1 MKKHRVTIICFIIV
15 LVLMALTPNHQRLTF
30 ASRQFARNFNLEVA
44 KGNIP
49 GHFAVNKYGRAT
61 SGIQITVTD
70 IWDRADA
77 AATQQIWLAP
87 TAARVHEILSTS
99 DADSDSG
106 GTIAQGQGART
117 IRIFGLKT
125 WATKETSEDIIM
137 DGTATGANSVDTVE
151 SYVIIHRMKVL
162 THGTAG
168 PNVGIIT
175 ATAVTDGTVTAQ
187 IGVGNG
193 QTEMSIYG
201 IPSTQKAYMGNFDVN
216 AHNTGNPSTV
226 IETDFELLVNEHPDV
241 DPTSAAFLVK
251 ANMGLIATGS
261 TVFPKVYDPPFRID
275 GPAIIK
281 FQATA
286 TTADTEGVAEYDLI
300 LVDN

>member
-1 MKKHRVTIICFIIV
+1 MKKLLLITTLFLLMVTP
-15 LVLMALTPNHQRLTF
+15 ATG
-30 ASRQFARNFNLEVA
+30 SRQFSRNFNLEVSRGKIA
-44 KGNIP
+44 
-49 GHFAVNKYGRAT
+49 GHSTVNKYGRAT
-61 SGIQITVTD
+61 DGIQVTATD

-77 AATQQIWLAP
+77 AATQQIWVAP
-87 TAARVHEILSTS
+87 TAARIHEILSTS

-106 GTIAQGQGART
+106 GTVAQGQGART
-117 IRIFGLKT
+117 IRIFGLTT
-125 WATKETSEDIIM
+125 WGTAESNEDIIM
-137 DGTATGANSVDTVE
+137 DGTATGVNSVDTAN

-175 ATAVTDGTVTAQ
+175 ATAQTDATVTAQ

-201 IPSTQKAYMGNFDVN
+201 IPSTQKAYMTSFDVN
-216 AHNTGNPSTV
+216 AHNTGNPATV
-226 IETDFELLVNEHPDV
+226 IETDFSMLVNEHPNV
-241 DPTSAAFLVK
+241 DETSAAFLVK
-251 ANMGLIATGS
+251 ANIGLIASGS
-261 TVFPKVYDPPFRID
+261 TVFSKRYDPPFEIV

-281 FQATA
+281 FQAIA

>member
-1 MKKHRVTIICFIIV
+1 M
-15 LVLMALTPNHQRLTF
+15 
-30 ASRQFARNFNLEVA
+30 SRQFSRNFNFEVS

-61 SGIQITVTD
+61 SGIQVTATD

-77 AATQQIWLAP
+77 AQTQQIWVAP
-87 TAARVHEILSTS
+87 TVARIHAIASS
-99 DADSDSG
+99 SDSDGKTGAPSSV
-106 GTIAQGQGART
+106 GART
-117 IRIFGLKT
+117 IRVFGLQT
-125 WATKETSEDIIM
+125 WSAAETSEDVTL
-137 DGTATGANSVDTVE
+137 DGTTPVNTSS

-175 ATAVTDGTVTAQ
+175 ATAATDGTVTAQ
-187 IGVGNG
+187 IGAGNG

-201 IPSTQKAYMGNFDVN
+201 IPSTQKAYMTKFDVS
-216 AHNTGNPSTV
+216 AHNTGNPSVV

-241 DPTSAAFLVK
+241 DETSAAFLIK
-251 ANMGLIATGS
+251 ANVGLIATGS
-261 TVFPKVYDPPFRID
+261 TTFPKTYDPPFRID

-281 FQATA
+281 FQAIA

>member
-1 MKKHRVTIICFIIV
+1 MSRI
-15 LVLMALTPNHQRLTF
+15 LT
-30 ASRQFARNFNLEVA
+30 RNFDLEVA
-44 KGNIP
+44 KGNVA

-61 SGIQITVTD
+61 DGVQVTATD

-77 AATQQIWLAP
+77 AATQQIWVAP

-106 GTIAQGQGART
+106 GTVAQGQGART

-125 WATKETSEDIIM
+125 WDLAETSEDIIM
-137 DGTATGANSVDTVE
+137 DGTATGGNSVDTAN

-175 ATAVTDGTVTAQ
+175 ATAQSDNSVTAQ

-201 IPSTQKAYMGNFDVN
+201 IPSTQKAYMTSFDVN
-216 AHNTGNPSTV
+216 AHNTGNPSTA
-226 IETDFELLVNEHPDV
+226 IETDFDLLINEHPDV
-241 DPTSAAFLVK
+241 DETAAAFLVK
-251 ANMGLIATGS
+251 ANVGLIATGS
-261 TVFPKVYDPPFRID
+261 TVFNKAYDPPFKID

-281 FQATA
+281 FQGIA
-286 TTADTEGVAEYDLI
+286 TTADTEAVAEYDLI

>member
-1 MKKHRVTIICFIIV
+1 MTE
-15 LVLMALTPNHQRLTF
+15 L
-30 ASRQFARNFNLEVA
+30 RNNDTMLEIA

-49 GHFAVNKYGRAT
+49 GHFAVNKFGRAT
-61 SGIQITVTD
+61 AGIQLTATD

-77 AATQQIWLAP
+77 AATQQIWTAP
-87 TAARVHEILSTS
+87 TQATVHEILSTS

-106 GTIAQGQGART
+106 GTVAQGQGART
-117 IRIFGLKT
+117 IRIFGLQT
-125 WATKETSEDIIM
+125 WSTAETSEDIIM
-137 DGTATGANSVDTVE
+137 DGTATGANSVDTVS

-162 THGTAG
+162 THGTSG

-193 QTEMSIYG
+193 QTEMSPYG
-201 IPSTQKAYMGNFDVN
+201 IPSTQKGYMTSFDVN

-226 IETDFELLVNEHPDV
+226 LEVDFDMLINEHPDV
-241 DPTSAAFLVK
+241 DVTTAAFLIK
-251 ANMGLIATGS
+251 ANIGLIASGS
-261 TVFPKVYDPPFRID
+261 IVFSKSYEPPFEIP
-275 GPAIIK
+275 GPAIVK
-281 FQATA
+281 FQAISTL
-286 TTADTEGVAEYDLI
+286 ADTEGVAEFDLV

>member
-1 MKKHRVTIICFIIV
+1 M
-15 LVLMALTPNHQRLTF
+15 
-30 ASRQFARNFNLEVA
+30 SRSLARNFDLEIS

-49 GHFAVNKYGRAT
+49 GHFSVNKYGRA
-61 SGIQITVTD
+61 SDGIQLTTTD

-87 TAARVHEILSTS
+87 TAARIHEILSTS
-99 DADSDSG
+99 DADSDTG
-106 GTIAQGQGART
+106 GTVAQGQGART
-117 IRIFGLKT
+117 IRIFGLQT
-125 WATKETSEDIIM
+125 WSSNETNEDIIM
-137 DGTATGANSVDTVE
+137 DGTATGVNSVDTAN

-175 ATAVTDGTVTAQ
+175 ATAVSDVTVTAQ
-187 IGVGNG
+187 IGAGNG

-201 IPSTQKAYMGNFDVN
+201 VPSTQVAYMTSFDVN

-226 IETDFELLVNEHPDV
+226 IETDFDLLVNEHPNV
-241 DPTSAAFLVK
+241 DPTPAAFLVK
-251 ANMGLIATGS
+251 ANVGLIATGS
-261 TVFPKVYDPPFRID
+261 TIFNKIYDPPFKVA

-281 FQATA
+281 FQGIA
-286 TTADTEGVAEYDLI
+286 TTADTEAVAEYDLI